1 MEEKRRSLLKNVTGY
16 RGVAGGMSDRYLV
29 QAKVEMRASFEFDR
43 EGYKR
48 EKT

>member
-1 MEEKRRSLLKNVTGY
+1 MKNVTGY

-43 EGYKR
+43 EGGKDTR
-48 EKT
+48 EKRRECE